1 MSGVPR
7 TRLIFSWIMEGF
19 WFILYLLQLP
29 LLIVPRWVHKG
40 RRKEPVLILT
50 DFGCSVFFYFRLR
63 AALVRKGFSV
73 AVISTGHLSSLA
85 VQARKLAAILEQLN
99 AQKAVLIA
107 PGKSG
112 LVALALPDS
121 GRRRIQHLATLGAP
135 FHGSRL
141 HLALGFIPAFR
152 DMIVGSEFLLLH
164 RMNALLF
171 PGFSPFMAYRDEWI
185 YPANL
190 AQFGQGRDLILDRAG
205 HWNLC
210 LDGENVETIVSHID
224 SAHAEPAPA
233 TPAAPVKPAQTPQ
246 VKSQPANA
254 PKPVK
259 RAPKK
264 AHKPAAKKAKSKK
277 KRK

>member
-1 MSGVPR
+1 
-7 TRLIFSWIMEGF
+7 MEGF

-40 RRKEPVLILT
+40 RRKEPVLILA

-63 AALVRKGFSV
+63 NALVRKGFSTV
-73 AVISTGHLSSLA
+73 VISTGHLSSLA
-85 VQARKLAAILEQLN
+85 VQARRLAGLLEQLRTE
-99 AQKAVLIA
+99 KAILIA

-121 GRRRIQHLATLGAP
+121 GRRRIQHLVTLGAP

-141 HLALGFIPAFR
+141 HLALAFIPAFR

-205 HWNLC
+205 HWNLS

-224 SAHAEPAPA
+224 FAHAEPVAPKAVPAPA
-233 TPAAPVKPAQTPQ
+233 PKPAAPVPGSAAKPA
-246 VKSQPANA
+246 ANA
-254 PKPVK
+254 
-259 RAPKK
+259 A
-264 AHKPAAKKAKSKK
+264 KPAAKRRKPVSKPAAKRAAKPAKK